1 MEKKTKLE
9 GDILL
14 TARRNSLREAASSQI
29 QARGK
34 FRGFDVFTWIDAPL
48 DSFLATLNSM
58 PFPIVWVTTSAYFDW
73 VTQQASIEFNNV
85 SMVFI
90 LDDEK
95 RNELQGEVVYC
106 DSLQQPLA
114 HPVLI
119 QGRGTL
125 LFSVTGSRGVDT
137 LNEFT
142 FILKAMRTV

>member
-1 MEKKTKLE
+1 
-9 GDILL
+9 
-14 TARRNSLREAASSQI
+14 
-29 QARGK
+29 
-34 FRGFDVFTWIDAPL
+34 
-48 DSFLATLNSM
+48 M

-106 DSLQQPLA
+106 DSLQQLLA

>member
-58 PFPIVWVTTSAYFDW
+58 PFPIVWVTTSA
-73 VTQQASIEFNNV
+73 
-85 SMVFI
+85 
-90 LDDEK
+90 
-95 RNELQGEVVYC
+95 
-106 DSLQQPLA
+106 
-114 HPVLI
+114 
-119 QGRGTL
+119 
-125 LFSVTGSRGVDT
+125 
-137 LNEFT
+137 
-142 FILKAMRTV
+142 